1 MKSLKFYT
9 NGKPLPS
16 QSQRVAMAEYVGDF
30 IFNTESLLA
39 IHLQC
44 RKSEAPVY
52 FYQFIYRGSW
62 SFAHE
67 FEETKHD
74 YNGVAHLDDISY
86 FMR

>member
-9 NGKPLPS
+9 NRNSLAS

-52 FYQFIYRGSW
+52 FYQFNYRGAW
-62 SFAHE
+62 SFTHE
-67 FEETKHD
+67 FEETRHD
-74 YNGVAHLDDISY
+74 YNGVAHVDDIRY
-86 FMR
+86 YLK